1 MEENKFKT
9 YEKLCTIAANFV
21 VIMTSAFFITD
32 CITVGGFSWYTLP
45 IRLGFFLMEIIHWFI
60 YKKVKDYR
68 KKRIILTSVPHMA
81 FWCMFYCHIIMNE
94 AGSTTMAILLLFFA
108 LLTSGFT
115 MPYHL
120 TIIST
125 VAFAVES
132 ALMLILLPPSD
143 LLVSC
148 IYIGVAL
155 MVILFTNYSIDQNYS
170 IQYKAEEELKKISI
184 TDTLTGVY
192 NRKKLADIMIKGT
205 RRLKGRLPITILMID
220 IDHFKRV
227 NDTYGHQAGDKVLK
241 NVALTISELTRS
253 EDIVIRW
260 GGEEFVVLLINSDL
274 EGAVAVGSRIRE
286 AVEKSKVTISVTIS
300 VGVAAYNDNLDE
312 AIRTADH
319 RLYIAKENGRNQV
332 VSIS

>member
-1 MEENKFKT
+1 
-9 YEKLCTIAANFV
+9 
-21 VIMTSAFFITD
+21 
-32 CITVGGFSWYTLP
+32 
-45 IRLGFFLMEIIHWFI
+45 
-60 YKKVKDYR
+60 
-68 KKRIILTSVPHMA
+68 
-81 FWCMFYCHIIMNE
+81 
-94 AGSTTMAILLLFFA
+94 
-108 LLTSGFT
+108 
-115 MPYHL
+115 
-120 TIIST
+120 
-125 VAFAVES
+125 
-132 ALMLILLPPSD
+132 
-143 LLVSC
+143 
-148 IYIGVAL
+148 
-155 MVILFTNYSIDQNYS
+155 
-170 IQYKAEEELKKISI
+170 
-184 TDTLTGVY
+184 
-192 NRKKLADIMIKGT
+192 MIKGT